1 MNRDVL
7 FYYEQAWLIN
17 SERIKHYIY
26 LPWYCMVVRA
36 VYASIIFKGEV
47 VGCNDVDTYDSDTF
61 LYVSAVVLYA
71 VSIVFVLFL
80 CLVGPQT
87 PTRCYFVIV
96 MRRKTKNPMEVGIC
110 NTSNPLI
117 YLYMYK

>member
-7 FYYEQAWLIN
+7 FYYELAWLIN
-17 SERIKHYIY
+17 SERIKHFIC

-47 VGCNDVDTYDSDTF
+47 GGCHDFVTYVSDTV
-61 LYVSAVVLYA
+61 LYVVAVVFCA
-71 VSIVFVLFL
+71 VNIVFVLFL

-87 PTRCYFVIV
+87 PTRSYFVIV
-96 MRRKTKNPMEVGIC
+96 MRRKTKNPMKVGIC

-117 YLYMYK
+117 YVYMYK